1 MPLQLVDASEQMDT
15 QAQSGNLP
23 ENDKERVGATFIIKL
38 CGVHRKA
45 YLWLIVTQEINEDYL
60 LIGV

>member
-1 MPLQLVDASEQMDT
+1 MDA

-38 CGVHRKA
+38 FGVHRKA